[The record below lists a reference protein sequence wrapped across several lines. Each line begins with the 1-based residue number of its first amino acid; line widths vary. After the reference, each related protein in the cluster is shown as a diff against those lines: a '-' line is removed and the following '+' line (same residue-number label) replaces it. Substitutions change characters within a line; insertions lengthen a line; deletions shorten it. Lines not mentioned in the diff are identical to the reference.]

1 MSAAPESPAGK
12 ARAAAAESLGDG
24 SAASAAT
31 SSSSSS
37 SPPASS
43 SSSSSA
49 ASLQEATDESKSK
62 NRTKLLVAGF
72 LGGFLQAGLFNPWD
86 RALYLSISE
95 QRPFLDLKNFHRPY
109 HGVSQTIFQRAL
121 SSGMYFPLEEIFADN
136 IVASGVFGTSAT
148 QISENRTWVALI
160 AGLCAGMTNGFV
172 MNPLAAVK
180 YNFWGRSPAHRTR
193 SFLDAGKEMYL
204 KGGLR
209 IYYVGAAAT
218 ICRDLV
224 FGGVY
229 GVLRH
234 EMPMILDNL
243 AGTSSRRHSS
253 YDGTVPGNDSGAT
266 SDSREV
272 FHAKPSFTVNLFAA
286 MIATVLS
293 SPWNY
298 IRNIHYATPY
308 GQDPEKPLSIMR
320 GLWKDACKEKSLFGR
335 LVHLQTNLRVGW
347 GTARVGCGMAFSAQV
362 YNFVS
367 HQMS

>member
-1 MSAAPESPAGK
+1 MSIPPKSPVDVATALGSEAAVLATAG
-12 ARAAAAESLGDG
+12 ASCDAAASSLSEAML
-24 SAASAAT
+24 SA
-31 SSSSSS
+31 
-37 SPPASS
+37 P
-43 SSSSSA
+43 SSSSA
-49 ASLQEATDESKSK
+49 ETQLAASDDKKDK
-62 NRTKLLVAGF
+62 NRMKLLVAGF
-72 LGGFLQAGLFNPWD
+72 AGGFLQAGLFNPWD

-95 QRPFLDLKNFHRPY
+95 QRPFLNMKNFHRPY

-121 SSGMYFPLEEIFADN
+121 SSGMYFPLEEIFADK
-136 IVASGVFGTSAT
+136 IVASGIFGTSAT
-148 QISENRTWVALI
+148 QISQNRTWVALI

-180 YNFWGRSPAHRTR
+180 YNFWGRSQNSRAR

-234 EMPMILDNL
+234 EMPVILRGL
-243 AGTSSRRHSS
+243 GITGGS
-253 YDGTVPGNDSGAT
+253 GSGAAPGGSSSSGTT

-272 FHAKPSFTVNLFAA
+272 FPAKPSFTVNLFAA

-308 GQDPEKPLSIMR
+308 GQKPEKPLSIMR
-320 GLWKDACKEKSLFGR
+320 GLWTDACKEKTLFGR
-335 LVHLQTNLRVGW
+335 LLHLQTNLRVGW
-347 GTARVGCGMAFSAQV
+347 GTARVGCGMALGSQV

-367 HQMS
+367 HHMA

>member
-31 SSSSSS
+31 
-37 SPPASS
+37 SS

-234 EMPMILDNL
+234 EVPMILDNL
-243 AGTSSRRHSS
+243 AGTSSRRH
-253 YDGTVPGNDSGAT
+253 T
-266 SDSREV
+266 
-272 FHAKPSFTVNLFAA
+272 

-320 GLWKDACKEKSLFGR
+320 GLWKDACKEKTLFGR